1 MIKENSRL
9 QNQTTHWKIGKNK
22 NQMILHN
29 KTKLTFPK
37 TFISESTIFPTS
49 ANPFTNEKHENYPQ
63 TRIIKG
69 EINEIVLI

>member
-29 KTKLTFPK
+29 NNKAYIPQNLYKWKYNISNKCKSIYKWETWKLSSNK
-37 TFISESTIFPTS
+37 D
-49 ANPFTNEKHENYPQ
+49 Y
-63 TRIIKG
+63 
-69 EINEIVLI
+69 